1 MSAKVL
7 LVDDEKD
14 FLDIMAERMQA
25 RGMDISTATSAREAL
40 EIVQTEPFDAVIMD
54 FLMPEMD
61 GFKALKLFKETQPG
75 LEIILLT
82 GNVGEEERL
91 EAKKLGALDV
101 IEKPADLNLLTRK
114 IEEAKNRKGKK
125 LTNDD

>member
-14 FLDIMAERMQA
+14 FLEIMAERMGA
-25 RGMDISTATSAREAL
+25 RGMEVSTATSAEDAL
-40 EIVQTEPFDAVIMD
+40 KMVQTESYDAVIID

-61 GFKALKLFKETQPG
+61 GFSALKMFKESRPD
-75 LEIILLT
+75 LSVILLT
-82 GNVGEEERL
+82 ANVTEEKRIEVI
-91 EAKKLGALDV
+91 KLGALDV

-114 IEEAKNRKGKK
+114 IEEAKALRNKP
-125 LTNDD
+125 

>member
-114 IEEAKNRKGKK
+114 IEEAKTRKRKK
-125 LTNDD
+125 